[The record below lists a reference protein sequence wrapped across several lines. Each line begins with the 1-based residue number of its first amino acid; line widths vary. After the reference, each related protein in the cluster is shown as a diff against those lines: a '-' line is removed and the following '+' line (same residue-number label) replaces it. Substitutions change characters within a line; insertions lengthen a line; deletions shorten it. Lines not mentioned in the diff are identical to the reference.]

1 MPCVCVY
8 RVPGLALQTRLD
20 RSMPFEEADSRWPKD
35 HVVDG
40 DVDCCNLVITTAR
53 QRCGLVSNYFDLP
66 LVLLV
71 CAWKKPRR
79 VESALILMPALRAIE
94 LCERQRKKQIDARAG
109 DHKKREEHSDIVR
122 ACPFVCACGWVTGCP
137 GVHQGRD
144 APCSVDSDRRLTD
157 PFSNTPIGW
166 RVAWPIYR
174 CHDDDAKGLKCRSWA
189 YGHFWK
195 IANCTRPV
203 QFELVLRDSDGTVWF
218 WCKIHIC

>member
-1 MPCVCVY
+1 
-8 RVPGLALQTRLD
+8 
-20 RSMPFEEADSRWPKD
+20 
-35 HVVDG
+35 VVDG

-53 QRCGLVSNYFDLP
+53 RRCGLVSNYFDLP

-71 CAWKKPRR
+71 CARKKPRR

-122 ACPFVCACGWVTGCP
+122 ACPSVCACGWVTGCP

-157 PFSNTPIGW
+157 PFSNTPIG
-166 RVAWPIYR
+166 
-174 CHDDDAKGLKCRSWA
+174 
-189 YGHFWK
+189 
-195 IANCTRPV
+195 
-203 QFELVLRDSDGTVWF
+203 
-218 WCKIHIC
+218 